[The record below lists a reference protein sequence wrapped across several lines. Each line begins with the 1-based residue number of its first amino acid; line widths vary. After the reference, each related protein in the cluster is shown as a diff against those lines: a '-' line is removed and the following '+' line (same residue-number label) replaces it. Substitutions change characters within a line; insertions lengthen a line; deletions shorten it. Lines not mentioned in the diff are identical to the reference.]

1 MNEVLVFGN
10 LQLDVLCKPVSSLPV
25 PGELRKIEQVDF
37 ALSGN
42 GGNLAIALA
51 RLGMPVS
58 LIGYSGA
65 DMVGEQFRAILAAE
79 GVNIDRLARHASLG
93 TGTSFVAISPSGEKS
108 VLFVNGANE
117 AFALDDV
124 PDDWLGGARFVAV
137 CSLFVLPQFTGDAV
151 GRLFARARRCGATT
165 VLNTCWDGERR
176 GLAFLRP
183 ALAEADYFVLNHDE
197 GRQLTHRDRPEDILD
212 VLVPCTS
219 GTVILTLGDAGCCFR
234 ANGAFVRV
242 PAVPVAATDTTGAGD
257 AFIAGFIAGLAHGLS
272 LAACARLGCRV
283 AAFAVAGPG
292 AYPRIPRVKDAT
304 ELLQE
309 VTP

>member
-10 LQLDVLCKPVSSLPV
+10 LQLDVLCKPVSSLPA

-51 RLGMPVS
+51 RLGVPVG
-58 LIGYSGA
+58 LVGYSGA
-65 DMVGEQFRAILAAE
+65 DMVGEQFRTTLAAE
-79 GVNIDRLARHASLG
+79 GVNIDRLARHAALG

-117 AFALDDV
+117 ALAPDDV
-124 PDDWLGGARFVAV
+124 PDDWLDGARFIAV
-137 CSLFVLPQFTGDAV
+137 CSIFVLPQFTGDAV

-183 ALAEADYFVLNHDE
+183 ALAEADYFILNYDE
-197 GRQLTHRDRPEDILD
+197 GRQLAHRDRPEDILD
-212 VLVPCTS
+212 VLASYMS
-219 GTVILTLGDAGCCFR
+219 GTMSGTIVLTLGDEGCCFR
-234 ANGAFVRV
+234 SDGAFIRV

-257 AFIAGFIAGLAHGLS
+257 AFIAGFIAGLARGLS
-272 LAACARLGCRV
+272 LEACARLGCRV
-283 AAFAVAGPG
+283 AAFAVTGPG
-292 AYPRIPRVKDAT
+292 AYPRIPKVNDAT
-304 ELLQE
+304 ELL
-309 VTP
+309 

>member
-10 LQLDVLCKPVSSLPV
+10 LQLDVLCRPVSSLPA
-25 PGELRKIEQVDF
+25 PGELHKIEQVDF

-51 RLGMPVS
+51 RLGMLVS
-58 LIGYSGA
+58 LAGYSGA
-65 DMVGEQFRAILAAE
+65 DMVGEQFRTTLAAE
-79 GVNIDRLARHASLG
+79 GVNIDRLARHPSLG
-93 TGTSFVAISPSGEKS
+93 TGTSLVTVSPTGEKS

-124 PDDWLGGARFVAV
+124 PDDWLRGARFVAV
-137 CSLFVLPQFTGDAV
+137 CSVFVLPQFTGDAV
-151 GRLFARARRCGATT
+151 GRLFARARRCGTTT
-165 VLNTCWDGERR
+165 VLNICWDADGR

-183 ALAEADYFVLNHDE
+183 ALAQADYFILNYDE
-197 GRQLTHRDRPEDILD
+197 GRQLAHRDRPEDILN
-212 VLVPCTS
+212 VLTSHTS
-219 GTVILTLGDAGCCFR
+219 GTIMLTLGDEGCCFR
-234 ANGAFVRV
+234 ADGTFVRV

-257 AFIAGFIAGLAHGLS
+257 TFIAGFIAGLARDLP
-272 LAACARLGCRV
+272 LETCARLGCRV
-283 AAFAVAGPG
+283 AAFAVTGPG

-309 VTP
+309 VTA